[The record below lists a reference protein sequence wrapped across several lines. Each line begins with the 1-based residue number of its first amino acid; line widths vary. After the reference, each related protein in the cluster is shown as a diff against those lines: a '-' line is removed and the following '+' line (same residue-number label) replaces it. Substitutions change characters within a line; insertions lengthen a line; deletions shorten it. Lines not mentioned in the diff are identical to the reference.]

1 LFPFVALTAA
11 LLDEPMPVW
20 LPPGAAPP
28 GLRHSPCCAAGGCCP
43 EGGRVVD
50 LLDLFRLVRR
60 QPDAKRDDAFTNYL
74 KKIRGWGIDHQPH
87 GYPTHAARLGEAR
100 VIVVREASAS
110 TSHLAPYLTGDG
122 DWGLLARVGRPRAD
136 TA

>member
-1 LFPFVALTAA
+1 
-11 LLDEPMPVW
+11 
-20 LPPGAAPP
+20 
-28 GLRHSPCCAAGGCCP
+28 
-43 EGGRVVD
+43 VVD

-110 TSHLAPYLTGDG
+110 TSHLAPYLADCCQ
-122 DWGLLARVGRPRAD
+122 LLNALLRTSG
-136 TA
+136 